1 MKHLLTLLAA
11 AIIAI
16 AVSAQWHPDELGDRY
31 ISRTVNQPDD
41 YSGKVISTII
51 AKDTLVA
58 GHKGVLYVHGFNDY
72 FFQAALGDSIV
83 AHGWNFRAVDL
94 RKYGRSLL
102 PGQKR
107 FQARNLREY
116 FPDIDSAVVD
126 MQSVG
131 IDTIVIM
138 GHSTGGLI
146 TAVYMNDCPPAS
158 IKGLIL
164 NSPFLGWN
172 FNGFM
177 RKFAIPTVSFIG
189 GIFPNI
195 KISQGASTGY
205 SHSLLKKYDGE
216 WQYDTLKKLIIS
228 PAVTS
233 GWVHAIQSGQK
244 QLRKHSDIKVPIL
257 LMHSS
262 RSVGGDSARYGD
274 AVLNVQQIEEYGRR
288 LGPDVTEVTIPGG
301 YHDLILSPRAARD
314 SAYRAI
320 FHFLDTIAIRY

>member
-1 MKHLLTLLAA
+1 MKHLLTILVAVAITIAA
-11 AIIAI
+11 T
-16 AVSAQWHPDELGDRY
+16 AQWHPDELGDRY
-31 ISRTVNQPDD
+31 ISRTVSQPDD
-41 YSGKVISTII
+41 YSGKVVSTII
-51 AKDTLVA
+51 AKDTIVP
-58 GHKGVLYVHGFNDY
+58 GHRGLLYVHGFNDY

-126 MQSVG
+126 MQAAG

-146 TAVYMNDCPPAS
+146 VSVYMNDWPPAD
-158 IKGLIL
+158 IRGVIL

-172 FNGFM
+172 FGCFM
-177 RKFAIPTVSFIG
+177 RKVAIPCVSTLG

-195 KISQGASTGY
+195 KINQGASTAY
-205 SHSLLKKYDGE
+205 SHSLLRRYGGE
-216 WQYDTLKKLIIS
+216 WEYDTLKKLIVS

-244 QLRKHSDIKVPIL
+244 QLRRHSDIKVPVL
-257 LMHSS
+257 LMYSS
-262 RSVGGDSARYGD
+262 ASVSGEDATRGD
-274 AVLNVQQIEEYGRR
+274 AVLNVSQIAEYGKR
-288 LGPDVTEVTIPGG
+288 LGPDVTEVVIPQGL
-301 YHDLILSPRAARD
+301 HDLILSPRAARD

-320 FHFLDTIAIRY
+320 FHFLDTIAR